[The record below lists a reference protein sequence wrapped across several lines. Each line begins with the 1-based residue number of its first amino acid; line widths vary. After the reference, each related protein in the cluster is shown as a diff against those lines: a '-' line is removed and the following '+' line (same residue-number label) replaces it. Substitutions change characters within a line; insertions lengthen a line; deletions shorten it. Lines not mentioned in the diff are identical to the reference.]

1 MSLIYSLILPLVIIL
16 GSCSGMEARK
26 VALRLKVPQELQKG
40 ALPAPGGEPLDS
52 VAMAVVADSIRFAG
66 FEKNASST
74 VESFFVT
81 NNSNVAIR
89 RMSVRIT
96 YRDLEGRMLHRREED
111 LDVELPQAETRR
123 VSLKSFDTQKNL
135 YYYRSNPPRK
145 GGMPFTVDIELTA
158 IWRCL

>member
-1 MSLIYSLILPLVIIL
+1 M
-16 GSCSGMEARK
+16 
-26 VALRLKVPQELQKG
+26 ALRLKVPQTQLKDDANIQR
-40 ALPAPGGEPLDS
+40 GEELDS
-52 VAMAVVADSIRFAG
+52 TAMAVVADSIRFAG

-89 RMSVRIT
+89 RLTVRIT
-96 YRDLEGRMLHRREED
+96 YRDMHGRMLHRREENID
-111 LDVELPQAETRR
+111 AVLPQSETRR

-135 YYYRSNPPRK
+135 YYYRSNPPRR
-145 GGMPFTVDIELTA
+145 GGMPFTVEIEVIS